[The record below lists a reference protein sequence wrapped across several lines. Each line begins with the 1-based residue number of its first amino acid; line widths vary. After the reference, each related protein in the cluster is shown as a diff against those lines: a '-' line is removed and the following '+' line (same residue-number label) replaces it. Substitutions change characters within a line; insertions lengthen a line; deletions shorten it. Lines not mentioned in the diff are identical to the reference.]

1 MGNTVDGIGD
11 VAKHMDDAADAA
23 GDIAKHADDI
33 ADAAEDVAKHAD
45 DIADGVGDAAKKG
58 GSRSVDDL
66 ISEKK
71 LTNQTGRVDNYISL
85 NKGEQMAIKYYGRR
99 E

>member
-1 MGNTVDGIGD
+1 M
-11 VAKHMDDAADAA
+11 
-23 GDIAKHADDI
+23 
-33 ADAAEDVAKHAD
+33 AKHAD